1 MPIRS
6 DSPVGTTALSPVGFV
21 APEKQPETLAL
32 LNPHLRDFAVRFVA
46 AGHKYL
52 IGGVPTRGSVT
63 GMVHHFAQDFVEEEV
78 IQAMQESAY
87 WPRPS
92 YLREDVLAS
101 ELSVLASLE
110 PDIVLE
116 FLQRPR
122 NEERLCQMMR
132 QAQQRHPDLRN
143 VFLNLALTTAEIA
156 RKWEAQR
163 NECCRIWHVC
173 PLPVRSLHKWVQGPY
188 GVARISYVSRGSC
201 FLCKGCVPTEQ
212 SGVIYGEAE
221 NIAGTHRTFVLRTP
235 PVGYSCLTGS
245 AALA

>member
-1 MPIRS
+1 MQYAAEMVNTKRAQALTKKARRLVSGWTPWDGCGVPIRS

-32 LNPHLRDFAVRFVA
+32 LNPHPRDFAVRFVA

-101 ELSVLASLE
+101 ELSVLATSRLFQVEGLIISLTVF
-110 PDIVLE
+110 IT
-116 FLQRPR
+116 RPSLVIR
-122 NEERLCQMMR
+122 SFRL
-132 QAQQRHPDLRN
+132 P
-143 VFLNLALTTAEIA
+143 
-156 RKWEAQR
+156 
-163 NECCRIWHVC
+163 
-173 PLPVRSLHKWVQGPY
+173 SLLFSSLS
-188 GVARISYVSRGSC
+188 I
-201 FLCKGCVPTEQ
+201 
-212 SGVIYGEAE
+212 
-221 NIAGTHRTFVLRTP
+221 
-235 PVGYSCLTGS
+235 
-245 AALA
+245 